1 MIDIPS
7 MTIRGV
13 IQGERIEIHTKDWC
27 EIDRHQLDEESARQ
41 AAADAY
47 IGILKERAEREKLL
61 LGAAIEDCDAEFV
74 EQILQQKKLPEH
86 LLKLAIKGN
95 PKRRLLGRQLIE
107 ADELSRE
114 LGALTWALVRRKDA
128 LNNLFMSRG
137 REISTPTSAD
147 VQRAKDIIL
156 GKKQRTG

>member
-1 MIDIPS
+1 MIEAPS

-13 IQGERIEIHTKDWC
+13 IQGERIEIQTKDWC

-41 AAADAY
+41 AAGDSY

-61 LGAAIEDCDAEFV
+61 LEAAIEDCDAEFV
-74 EQILQQKKLPEH
+74 EETLAKGKLPEH

-95 PKRRLLGRQLIE
+95 PKRRLLGRKLIE

-114 LGALTWALVRRKDA
+114 LGALMWALVRRKDA
-128 LNNLFMSRG
+128 LGNLFASRG
-137 REISTPTSAD
+137 RELSTPTRAD
-147 VQRAKDIIL
+147 IERAIAIVL
-156 GKKQRTG
+156 GKNKKP